1 LSKNIKLSIKNKQ
14 LADSLNLTQLK
25 DKFNKKKEPQE
36 SPEKPAPKKKKV
48 ETVSKVEK
56 KAPEEILEV
65 KNDTKAEAPK
75 VKVEAKVKVEVK
87 VEAKVK
93 LKPKVEL
100 KPKVQP
106 KAKVEERYDAPP
118 KKQVVPLAKS
128 NYKERTFNRDR
139 PVIIKHRD
147 PPKPRKA
154 AVVASKE
161 TPAKKS
167 EIKDLEEKA
176 PALQTKASLKK
187 PPQRGDRP
195 LPRLGRN
202 KGYQDVPPI
211 KRTNQPGSFD
221 SRSRHGL
228 VSADE
233 GTWQRRRRRPFKS
246 KRSYDE
252 ELTIRPTD
260 LSVRVPISIKDLASA
275 MKLKASE
282 LITVLFKQG
291 MALTLNDFLEDETTI
306 QLIGHELNCQ
316 ITLNTA
322 EQERIQITDKSLHEE
337 ISETDPKS
345 CVIRPPVVTFMG
357 HVDHGKTS
365 LIDAI
370 RKSNRV
376 AYEAGAIT
384 QHIGAFQC
392 NTTHGPI
399 TVLDT
404 PGHEAFS
411 AMRNRGAIVTDI
423 VVLVVAGDEGIKD
436 QTIEAI
442 KHAKAAGVTIIVALN
457 KADKEGFSP
466 DDVYRGLADHE
477 LVPEQWG
484 GTTVMV
490 NCSAKTGEGISE
502 LLELIA
508 LQSEILEL
516 KANPDSRARG
526 MVLESEIH
534 KGMGNV
540 ATLIVQNGTLNVG
553 DSLVFDTHYARIKTM
568 INDTGQKLQHAT
580 PSTPAEITGI
590 SGLPEAGSEF
600 IVVKDE
606 KEAKTISEMRQKE
619 SQKTRFAP
627 KKSNFQE
634 SFLSD
639 TAHDKVIKKV
649 LPLIIRADV
658 QGSLEALNESLTKIK
673 SDKIEVLIINGGV
686 GEVTESDIHLA
697 KTANAIIIGFHT
709 RIESHAEELMKSIN
723 VTIKMPK
730 IIYEAVDEVKALMI
744 AKLDKLPQ
752 EEDRGK
758 AEVRAIFKASK
769 IGKIAGCHVVSG
781 SISRNHKARLFRKG
795 KEIWKGSISSLKREK
810 EDVKELKKGMDC
822 GILLSKFNE
831 IEEGDIIESFEVT
844 YITQTL

>member
-1 LSKNIKLSIKNKQ
+1 MSKNIKLSIKNKQ
-14 LADSLNLTQLK
+14 LADSLNLSQLK
-25 DKFNKKKEPQE
+25 DKFNKKKEPKEE
-36 SPEKPAPKKKKV
+36 SAEKPAPKKKKV
-48 ETVSKVEK
+48 AKVAKVEKVEK
-56 KAPEEILEV
+56 KVPKETIEV
-65 KNDTKAEAPK
+65 KIVKKVEEAPK
-75 VKVEAKVKVEVK
+75 VV
-87 VEAKVK
+87 
-93 LKPKVEL
+93 
-100 KPKVQP
+100 
-106 KAKVEERYDAPP
+106 VEEKIELPP

-147 PPKPRKA
+147 PPKPRKI
-154 AVVASKE
+154 AVAVNKE
-161 TPAKKS
+161 APAKKS
-167 EIKDLEEKA
+167 DIKDLEKKA
-176 PALQTKASLKK
+176 PALQTKASLKR
-187 PPQRGDRP
+187 PPPRGDRP

-202 KGYQDVPPI
+202 KGYQDLPPL
-211 KRTNQPGSFD
+211 KRANQPGSFD
-221 SRSRHGL
+221 SRNKQGL

-233 GTWQRRRRRPFKS
+233 GTWQRRRRRPYKN
-246 KRSYDE
+246 KRVYDE
-252 ELTIRPTD
+252 ELTIRPTE
-260 LSVRVPISIKDLASA
+260 LSIRVPVSIKDLASA

-291 MALTLNDFLEDETTI
+291 LALTLNDFLEDETTI
-306 QLIGHELNCQ
+306 QLIGHELNCE
-316 ITLNTA
+316 ITLNTQ
-322 EQERIQITDKSLHEE
+322 EQERIQITDKTLQEE
-337 ISETDPKS
+337 IAETDPKK
-345 CVIRPPVVTFMG
+345 CVIRPPVITFMG

-376 AYEAGAIT
+376 AYEAGSIT

-392 NTTHGPI
+392 STTHGPI

-436 QTIEAI
+436 QTVEAI
-442 KHAKAAGVTIIVALN
+442 KYAKAAGVTIIVALN
-457 KADKEGFSP
+457 KSDKEGFNP
-466 DDVYRGLADHE
+466 DDVFRALADHE

-484 GTTVMV
+484 GNTVMV

-526 MVLESEIH
+526 MVLESEVH

-568 INDTGQKLQHAT
+568 INDSGQKLQHAT

-590 SGLPEAGSEF
+590 SGLPEAGSDF

-606 KEAKTISEMRQKE
+606 KEAKKISEMRQKK

-639 TAHDKVIKKV
+639 TAHDKLVKKV
-649 LPLIIRADV
+649 LPLILRADV

-673 SDKIEVLIINGGV
+673 SEKIDVLIINEGV

-697 KTANAIIIGFHT
+697 KTANATIIGFHT

-730 IIYEAVDEVKALMI
+730 IIYEAIDQVKELMVE
-744 AKLDKLPQ
+744 KLDKLPQ

-769 IGKIAGCHVVSG
+769 IGKIAGCHVLSG
-781 SISRNHKARLFRKG
+781 TIKRNHKARLIRNG
-795 KEIWKGSISSLKREK
+795 KEIWKGSIASLKREK
-810 EDVKELKKGMDC
+810 EDVKELKKGLDC

-831 IEEGDIIESFEVT
+831 IEEGDIIQSFEIT
-844 YITQTL
+844 YFTQTL

>member
-1 LSKNIKLSIKNKQ
+1 MSKNIKLSIKNKQ
-14 LADSLNLTQLK
+14 LADSLNLSQLK
-25 DKFNKKKEPQE
+25 DKFNKKKEPKE
-36 SPEKPAPKKKKV
+36 SSEKKAAPKKKKV
-48 ETVSKVEK
+48 AKVAKVEK
-56 KAPEEILEV
+56 KIPKETLEV
-65 KNDTKAEAPK
+65 QKEK
-75 VKVEAKVKVEVK
+75 
-87 VEAKVK
+87 
-93 LKPKVEL
+93 
-100 KPKVQP
+100 
-106 KAKVEERYDAPP
+106 KVEEPPKVVVEEKIEPAP
-118 KKQVVPLAKS
+118 KKQVVPRAKS
-128 NYKERTFNRDR
+128 NYKEKTFNRDR
-139 PVIIKHRD
+139 PVIIKHRE
-147 PPKPRKA
+147 PPKPKKA
-154 AVVASKE
+154 PVASNREEPANKTDLKE
-161 TPAKKS
+161 
-167 EIKDLEEKA
+167 LENNS
-176 PALQTKASLKK
+176 PDLQTKASLKK
-187 PPQRGDRP
+187 PPQKGDRP
-195 LPRLGRN
+195 LPKLGRN
-202 KGYQDVPPI
+202 KGYQDLPPI
-211 KRTNQPGSFD
+211 KRSNQPGSFD

-228 VSADE
+228 VSPDE
-233 GTWQRRRRRPFKS
+233 GTWQRRKRRPFKT
-246 KRSYDE
+246 KRVYDE
-252 ELTIRPTD
+252 ELTIRPTE
-260 LSVRVPISIKDLASA
+260 LSVRVPISLKDLASA

-291 MALTLNDFLEDETTI
+291 LALTLNDFLEDETTI
-306 QLIGHELNCQ
+306 QLIGHELNCE
-316 ITLNTA
+316 ITLNTE
-322 EQERIQITDKSLHEE
+322 EQERIQITDKTLQEE
-337 ISETDPKS
+337 IAESDPKK
-345 CVIRPPVVTFMG
+345 CVIRPPVITFMG

-392 NTTHGPI
+392 TTTHGPI

-423 VVLVVAGDEGIKD
+423 VVLVVAGDEGIKE

-457 KADKEGFSP
+457 KSDKEGFNP
-466 DDVYRGLADHE
+466 DDVYRALADHE

-484 GTTVMV
+484 GNTVMV
-490 NCSAKTGEGISE
+490 NCSAKTGEGVSD

-516 KANPDSRARG
+516 KANPDFRARG

-568 INDTGQKLQHAT
+568 INDAGKKLQHAT
-580 PSTPAEITGI
+580 PSTAAEITGI

-606 KEAKTISEMRQKE
+606 KEAKKISEMRYKE
-619 SQKTRFAP
+619 SQKVRFAP

-639 TAHDKVIKKV
+639 TAHDRVVKKI
-649 LPLIIRADV
+649 LPLILRADV

-673 SDKIEVLIINGGV
+673 SEKIEVLIINEGV

-697 KTANAIIIGFHT
+697 KTASATIIGFHT

-730 IIYEAVDEVKALMI
+730 IIYEAVDQVKALMI
-744 AKLDKLPQ
+744 EKLDKLPK
-752 EEDRGK
+752 EEDKGK

-781 SISRNHKARLFRKG
+781 TINRNHKARLIRKG
-795 KEIWKGSISSLKREK
+795 EEIWKGPIASLKREK
-810 EDVKELKKGMDC
+810 EDVKELKKGVDC
-822 GILLSKFNE
+822 GILLSKFND